1 LIFFPIFFLVARHPG
16 LPVVK
21 ESVVE

>member
-21 ESVVE
+21 ESVVV